1 MALGGGTFLTQ
12 NKVVPGSY
20 INFISA
26 ARASAAISDR
36 GIVTIPLIMDWG
48 PDEEIFEVETGDFQ
62 KDSMKIFG
70 YDYTSAKVKE
80 IREVFLHAKKAY
92 FFRLN
97 SGEKASNAYGTAKYT
112 GIRGNDL
119 KTVISKNIDDDS
131 MYDVVTYL
139 GTAKIDVQTVSSAAD
154 LKETDYVIPKKE
166 AELEETAGMPFTG
179 GTNLEEIT
187 GAEHQ
192 AYLDKI
198 ESYSFHTMAC
208 PSADKTT
215 KALYVAFT
223 KRMREEAGVKFQT
236 VVYNMAADYEGIINV
251 KNKITDE
258 SFPEYSLVYWVA
270 GASAGCAVNKSNTN
284 QLYDGEFMV
293 NTSLKQSQ
301 LEAGIKAGEFI
312 FHRSGDEIRVLSDV
326 NSFVSFTADKNED
339 FSYNQ
344 VVRVLDQI
352 ANDIAVLFNT
362 RYIGKV
368 QNNEAG
374 RIAFWSDIV
383 TYNKELET
391 LQAIENFSSADVTV
405 EKGSDKKSVTVSN
418 AVTPVCAMEKLYM
431 TVVVS

>member
-26 ARASAAISDR
+26 ARASAAVSDR
-36 GIVTIPLIMDWG
+36 GIATVPLLLDWG
-48 PDEEIFEVETGDFQ
+48 PDGEVFEVEAGEFQ
-62 KDSMKIFG
+62 KNSMKIFG
-70 YDYTSAKVKE
+70 YDYTSDKMKML
-80 IREVFLHAKKAY
+80 RELFLHARKALFY
-92 FFRLN
+92 RLN
-97 SGEKASNAYGTAKYT
+97 SGGKASNAYGTAKYT
-112 GIRGNDL
+112 GTRGNDL
-119 KTVISKNIDDDS
+119 KTVVSKNIDDAS
-131 MYDVVTYL
+131 LFDVVTYL
-139 GTAKIDVQTVSSAAD
+139 GTARIDVQTVASAAD
-154 LKETDYVIPKKE
+154 LKETDYVIPKRE
-166 AELEETAGMPFTG
+166 AELEETASMPFTG

-208 PSADKTT
+208 PAADETT

-236 VVYNMAADYEGIINV
+236 VVYHMAADYEGIINV
-251 KNKITDE
+251 KNTITDE
-258 SFPEYSLVYWVA
+258 DYPEYSLVYWVA

-284 QLYDGEFMV
+284 QLYDGEFMID
-293 NTSLKQSQ
+293 TSLKQSQ
-301 LEAGIKAGEFI
+301 LEAGLKAGEFI
-312 FHRSGDEIRVLSDV
+312 FHRSGNEVRVLSDV
-326 NSFVSFTADKNED
+326 NSFVSFFTEKNED

-344 VVRVLDQI
+344 VIRVLDQI

-362 RYIGKV
+362 RYIGRV

-383 TYNKELET
+383 AYNKELET
-391 LQAIENFSSADVTV
+391 MQAIENFSSADVTV

>member
-223 KRMREEAGVKFQT
+223 RRMREEAGVKFQT

-270 GASAGCAVNKSNTN
+270 GASAGCAVNKTNTN

-312 FHRSGDEIRVLSDV
+312 FHRSGDKIRVLSDV
-326 NSFVSFTADKNED
+326 NSFVSFTANKNED
-339 FSYNQ
+339 FSCNQ

-362 RYIGKV
+362 GYTGEV
-368 QNNEAG
+368 QNNKAG

-405 EKGSDKKSVTVSN
+405 GKGSNKKSVTVSN

>member
-48 PDEEIFEVETGDFQ
+48 PDEEVFEVETGDFQ

-236 VVYNMAADYEGIINV
+236 VVSNMAADYEGIINV
-251 KNKITDE
+251 KNKIADE

>member
-36 GIVTIPLIMDWG
+36 GIVTVPLIMDWG
-48 PDEEIFEVETGDFQ
+48 PDGEVFEVETGDFQ

-70 YDYTSAKVKE
+70 YDYTSVKVKE

-97 SGEKASNAYGTAKYT
+97 SGEKASNTYGTAKYT

-154 LKETDYVIPKKE
+154 LKETDYVIPIKE

-208 PSADKTT
+208 PAADETT
-215 KALYVAFT
+215 KALYAAFT

-236 VVYNMAADYEGIINV
+236 VVYNL
-251 KNKITDE
+251 
-258 SFPEYSLVYWVA
+258 SL
-270 GASAGCAVNKSNTN
+270 
-284 QLYDGEFMV
+284 
-293 NTSLKQSQ
+293 
-301 LEAGIKAGEFI
+301 IHI
-312 FHRSGDEIRVLSDV
+312 
-326 NSFVSFTADKNED
+326 
-339 FSYNQ
+339 
-344 VVRVLDQI
+344 
-352 ANDIAVLFNT
+352 
-362 RYIGKV
+362 
-368 QNNEAG
+368 
-374 RIAFWSDIV
+374 
-383 TYNKELET
+383 
-391 LQAIENFSSADVTV
+391 
-405 EKGSDKKSVTVSN
+405 
-418 AVTPVCAMEKLYM
+418 
-431 TVVVS
+431 